1 MWTILNRPVFIDW
14 FKTLNSRD
22 KVNVRASLILLEER
36 GPTLPSPYA
45 DTLEGSKVSN
55 LKELRVQRVE
65 NQFGLSSL
73 LTLSASVSSYV
84 VAIRLVTNVSG

>member
-36 GPTLPSPYA
+36 GPTLPRPYA

-55 LKELRVQRVE
+55 LKELRVQSSGKPIRVFFAFDPE
-65 NQFGLSSL
+65 
-73 LTLSASVSSYV
+73 
-84 VAIRLVTNVSG
+84 R

>member
-36 GPTLPSPYA
+36 GPTLPRPYA

-55 LKELRVQRVE
+55 LKELRVQ
-65 NQFGLSSL
+65 SS
-73 LTLSASVSSYV
+73 
-84 VAIRLVTNVSG
+84 G